1 VIVAVSQCMR
11 GHVELNTYAL
21 GRRLQEIG
29 VIGAGD
35 TTTETV
41 VAKLSYLLSWPD
53 ATPELVRHY
62 MLQSLRGE
70 LTEDV
75 HGTALSATN
84 AWTSLT
90 RTERGDMLFTGLGRQ
105 NIASEYQAGSAL
117 DGGGRALSPLREA
130 KSAAPAQASPT
141 PPPRKA
147 VPAPSAD
154 TGAAARA
161 MDAPP
166 IVSPRAPAP
175 PPAQTLTPVPP
186 TPRPPPRVAPAT
198 AAAVA
203 APQRK
208 AEEDAARAAAAAAA
222 ALQQRR
228 VEEEAARVAAAAAA
242 ARAAAEE
249 MARAADAA
257 RRRAEEER
265 AAELQRK
272 RDRMLAA
279 EAEIA
284 AAEAREA
291 AVEEAR
297 AAAAAAATVAVS
309 TTAAVASGSAASV
322 AQEAA
327 VERPQ
332 TRPCATCGKAGATFD
347 CGGCRSVAYCSAEC
361 QQRDWATHEAVCG
374 EPDE

>member
-1 VIVAVSQCMR
+1 MR

-53 ATPELVRHY
+53 ATPDLVRHY

-105 NIASEYQAGSAL
+105 NIASEYQAGGAQTSSIAV
-117 DGGGRALSPLREA
+117 DGSRALSPPRDA
-130 KSAAPAQASPT
+130 KAAAVQPVPT

-147 VPAPSAD
+147 ASVPSAD
-154 TGAAARA
+154 VSAAARA

-166 IVSPRAPAP
+166 ISTATLRAPAP

-186 TPRPPPRVAPAT
+186 APRPPPRVAPAT
-198 AAAVA
+198 AAVA
-203 APQRK
+203 AAVP
-208 AEEDAARAAAAAAA
+208 
-222 ALQQRR
+222 QRR
-228 VEEEAARVAAAAAA
+228 VEEDV
-242 ARAAAEE
+242 ARAAATAATALKAAEE
-249 MARAADAA
+249 TARAAEEA
-257 RRRAEEER
+257 RRRGEEEK

-284 AAEAREA
+284 AAEARA
-291 AVEEAR
+291 T
-297 AAAAAAATVAVS
+297 AATEVS
-309 TTAAVASGSAASV
+309 TAATSA
-322 AQEAA
+322 
-327 VERPQ
+327 
-332 TRPCATCGKAGATFD
+332 TLRPCATCGKSGATFD
-347 CGGCRSVAYCSAEC
+347 CGGCRSVTYCSQDC
-361 QQRDWATHEAVCG
+361 QQQDWGKHEAVCG
-374 EPDE
+374 EPATTTN